1 MILHY
6 NSTDS
11 VEYTQSEF
19 DTIILDDCIHV
30 NNWKIG
36 RKITHNIYN
45 QFTLM
50 VSDKTGIIHDV
61 KCEQGLISDGFV
73 LSNVSDIDEVIS
85 GFIAHCDIFKRENWR
100 DYLDWEYF
108 KVVSEICNKGE
119 YSGFKDILCN
129 VVYYN
134 EQIAYLDYCE
144 QIYSLLKHG
153 LHLRKLDM
161 EKIIPNDMYS
171 LFLQGKKRMLGVVN
185 RVIWNEFHV
194 CLKIE
199 DNGCELTDSPLL

>member
-1 MILHY
+1 MTLRY
-6 NSTDS
+6 TSTDS
-11 VEYTQSEF
+11 VEYTLSEF

-73 LSNVSDIDEVIS
+73 LSNGSDIDEVIS
-85 GFIAHCDIFKRENWR
+85 GFIAHCDIFKRESWR
-100 DYLDWEYF
+100 DYLDWEFF
-108 KVVSEICNKGE
+108 KVISVICNERE
-119 YSGFKDILCN
+119 YSSFKDILSN
-129 VVYYN
+129 VGYYN
-134 EQIAYLDYCE
+134 TYIAYLDYCE
-144 QIYSLLKHG
+144 QIYRKLKYG

-161 EKIIPNDMYS
+161 EKIIPYDMLP
-171 LFLQGKKRMLGVVN
+171 LFLQGKERMLSSVN
-185 RVIWNEFHV
+185 RIVWDEFHV

-199 DNGCELTDSPLL
+199 DNGWELTNYPIW

>member
-1 MILHY
+1 MTLHY
-6 NSTDS
+6 TSTDS

-19 DTIILDDCIHV
+19 DTIILDDYIHV
-30 NNWKIG
+30 SNWKIG
-36 RKITHNIYN
+36 KEITYDLHHRC
-45 QFTLM
+45 TLM
-50 VSDKTGIIHDV
+50 ISDKTGIIRSV
-61 KCEQGLISDGFV
+61 ECAKGLISDGFI
-73 LSNVSDIDEVIS
+73 LSDSFDIDYVIS
-85 GFIAHCDIFKRENWR
+85 SFIAHCDIFKRENWR

-119 YSGFKDILCN
+119 YSGFKDILSN
-129 VVYYN
+129 VGYYN

-171 LFLQGKKRMLGVVN
+171 LFLQGKNRMIGVVN
-185 RVIWNEFHV
+185 RVIWDEFHV

-199 DNGCELTDSPLL
+199 DNGCELTDSPLW

>member
-1 MILHY
+1 
-6 NSTDS
+6 
-11 VEYTQSEF
+11 
-19 DTIILDDCIHV
+19 
-30 NNWKIG
+30 
-36 RKITHNIYN
+36 
-45 QFTLM
+45 M

-73 LSNVSDIDEVIS
+73 LSNGSDIDEVIS

-129 VVYYN
+129 VGYYN

-144 QIYSLLKHG
+144 QIYRKLEYG
-153 LHLRKLDM
+153 LDLDELDM
-161 EKIIPNDMYS
+161 EKIIPYDMFS
-171 LFLQGKKRMLGVVN
+171 LFLLGKERMLSSVN
-185 RVIWNEFHV
+185 RIVWDEFHV

-199 DNGCELTDSPLL
+199 DNGWELTNYPIW